1 VAITTVTSGVP
12 SLNPVR
18 VPCGTLVPES
28 HVDISV
34 VVPSHDRPL
43 RLRWLLNA
51 LEQQT
56 LAADR
61 WELIVGHDSAGEETD
76 ELLRTHPL
84 ARKVS
89 VRSVRLPPGSA
100 PPGRNRNAAWRL
112 AQAPVIV
119 FTDDDCRPP
128 ADWLERALAAAE
140 RHPGAIVQG
149 ATGPD
154 TAEEIIGKHAPHVHT
169 QSIWPPQPW
178 AQACNIIYPAS
189 VLERTGGFPEDMY
202 VGEDT
207 ALAETARAQ
216 GVEYVGA
223 REVVTYHAVIELSLL
238 DRLRG
243 VWRWRDLPLL
253 IRRHPRLRQEF
264 PLYVFWKRE
273 HAFLPLAVL
282 GWGQMKR
289 RRLAVTLMLPY
300 LVHVVPKKHSQFPR
314 GRTRAALE
322 VPGWTLI
329 YLAEFAAL
337 AWGSIKHRKL
347 LL

>member
-1 VAITTVTSGVP
+1 
-12 SLNPVR
+12 
-18 VPCGTLVPES
+18 
-28 HVDISV
+28 VDLSV

-51 LEQQT
+51 LADQT
-56 LAADR
+56 LAPDR
-61 WELIVGHDSAGEETD
+61 WELIVGHDSSGEETD
-76 ELLRTHPL
+76 EVLRTHPL
-84 ARKVS
+84 TETVA
-89 VRSVRLPPGSA
+89 VRTVRLPAGSA

-112 AQAPVIV
+112 ARAPIVV

-128 ADWLERALAAAE
+128 ADWLERALAAAR

-154 TAEEIIGKHAPHVHT
+154 AEEMNIVGKHAPYIHT

-178 AQACNIIYPAS
+178 AQACNIIYPRS
-189 VLERTGGFPEDMY
+189 VLEATGGFPEDMF

-207 ALAETARAQ
+207 ALAEAARAL
-216 GVEYVGA
+216 GVAQVA
-223 REVVTYHAVIELSLL
+223 ATEVVTYHGVYELSLP
-238 DRLRG
+238 DFIRG

-253 IRRHPRLRQEF
+253 VRRHPRLREEF

-273 HAFLPLAVL
+273 HAMLGPAVL
-282 GWGQMKR
+282 GW
-289 RRLAVTLMLPY
+289 TLMRRWRMASLLALPY
-300 LVHVVPKKHSQFPR
+300 LAHVIPKKHGNHPR
-314 GRTRAALE
+314 SRIRAALE
-322 VPGWTLI
+322 VPGWTVM
-329 YLAEFAAL
+329 YVAEVVVM